1 MILQNKKVLLTILN
15 NIMLRE
21 VDGEWAVFLNGQL
34 YKINRLSS
42 AFNYR
47 VILMTTVRGHVTNAR
62 TDQVIYMREYEAT

>member
-1 MILQNKKVLLTILN
+1 M
-15 NIMLRE
+15 

-34 YKINRLSS
+34 YKINKLSS
-42 AFNYR
+42 VFNYR